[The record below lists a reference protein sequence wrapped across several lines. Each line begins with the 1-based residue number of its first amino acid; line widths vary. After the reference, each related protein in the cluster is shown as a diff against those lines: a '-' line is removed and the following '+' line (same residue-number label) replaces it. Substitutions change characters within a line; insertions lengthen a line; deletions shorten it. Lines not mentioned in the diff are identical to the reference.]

1 MPMKRSL
8 LIVLLFCILYPFAEY
23 QSNGQDVW
31 KRRRYEAVAGIGP
44 TFLFGDIGGFS
55 QGENILG
62 FKDLIFSQTRLE
74 FNFNLKYRITSD
86 VNARLSLAYGFL
98 HASDAKGSNEK
109 RGYEV
114 ASSIFE
120 PALIGEYYFI
130 KNKAESSYLFNKGR
144 GNRLNGLLGSL
155 DFYVFSGI
163 GGVFYTLNPNEAL
176 SETNPTV
183 GGFSPVIPVGIGT
196 SLVFS
201 PDFNFGFEL
210 GGRYS
215 FTDNLDGYSSQYSS
229 SNDVYYFLNF
239 TITYKMKTGPNGL
252 PSFR

>member
-1 MPMKRSL
+1 MKRST
-8 LIVLLFCILYPFAEY
+8 LILLLFCLIYTFSER
-23 QSNGQDVW
+23 QSDAQLW
-31 KRRRYEAVAGIGP
+31 KMRRWEAGAGIGP
-44 TFLFGDIGGFS
+44 TFFFSDIGGYS

-74 FNFNLKYRITSD
+74 LNFNLKYRMTSD
-86 VNARLSLAYGFL
+86 LNVRLSLSYGFL
-98 HASDAKGSNEK
+98 HASDAKGSNED

-114 ASSIFE
+114 ATSIFE

-130 KNKAESSYLFNKGR
+130 KNKAESSYLFGKGR
-144 GNRLNGLLGSL
+144 NRGIGGFFKSL

-163 GGVFYTLNPNEAL
+163 GGVFYTLNPNDKL
-176 SETNPTV
+176 SATGPTT
-183 GGFSPVIPVGIGT
+183 GGFSAVIPVGIGA
-196 SLVFS
+196 SMVYS
-201 PDFNFGFEL
+201 PDFNFGVEL

-239 TITYKMKTGPNGL
+239 TITYKMKTGANGL